1 MSSAVDPRSAA
12 EGAGGRT
19 GRSEAGTPALQL
31 DRVGVVREGVVA
43 LRDLTLTVPPGQRVA
58 VLGPSGAGKSTL
70 LALANGLVTPTSGDV
85 RVLGARLSTLSTRQ
99 RRRLRSRIGS
109 VHQHLDLVGP
119 LRVVHNVNAGRLGEW
134 SLPRAAWSLVR
145 PQGVP
150 QVVAA
155 LEQVGLADRVF
166 DRTDELSGGQQQRV
180 ALARVLLQDPELVLA
195 DEPVSSLDPTLA
207 VRVLELLTAVVGHRT
222 LLASMHNPELAARF
236 FDRLVGLREGRVVF
250 DVTSNA
256 VPAGALD
263 ALYA

>member
-1 MSSAVDPRSAA
+1 MSSAVERRSAA
-12 EGAGGRT
+12 GADRGT
-19 GRSEAGTPALQL
+19 GPSGAEPPALRF
-31 DRVGVVREGVVA
+31 DRVTVVREGVVA
-43 LRDLTLTVPPGQRVA
+43 LRDVTLVVQPGERVA

-70 LALANGLVTPTSGDV
+70 LALANGLVTPTAGDV
-85 RVLGARLSTLSTRQ
+85 QVLSARPSTLSTRQ
-99 RRRLRSRIGS
+99 LRRLRSRIGT
-109 VHQHLDLVGP
+109 VHQHLDLAGP

-155 LEQVGLADRVF
+155 LAQVGLADRVY

-180 ALARVLLQDPELVLA
+180 ALARVLLQHPELVLA
-195 DEPVSSLDPTLA
+195 DEPVSSLDPALA

-250 DVTSNA
+250 DVTSEA

>member
-1 MSSAVDPRSAA
+1 
-12 EGAGGRT
+12 
-19 GRSEAGTPALQL
+19 
-31 DRVGVVREGVVA
+31 VVREGVVA
-43 LRDLTLTVPPGQRVA
+43 LRDLTLTVHPGERVA

-70 LALANGLVTPTSGDV
+70 LALANGLVMPTSGDV
-85 RVLGARLSTLSTRQ
+85 QVLGVQPATLSARQ
-99 RRRLRSRIGS
+99 LRRLRSRIGS

-119 LRVVHNVNAGRLGEW
+119 LRVVHNVNAGRLSEW
-134 SLPRAAWSLVR
+134 SLPRAAWSLAW

-207 VRVLELLTAVVGHRT
+207 VRVLELLTTVVGSRT
-222 LLASMHNPELAARF
+222 LLASLHNPALAVKF
-236 FDRLVGLREGRVVF
+236 FNRLVGLREGQVVF
-250 DVTSNA
+250 DVASDA
-256 VPAGALD
+256 VPSGALD